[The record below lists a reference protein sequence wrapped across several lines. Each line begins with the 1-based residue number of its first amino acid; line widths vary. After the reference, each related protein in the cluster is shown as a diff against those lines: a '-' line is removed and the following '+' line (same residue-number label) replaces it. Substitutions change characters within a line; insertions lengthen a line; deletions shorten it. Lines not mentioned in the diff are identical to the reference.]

1 MVIQLPVKVKEIL
14 NIIREAGFEA
24 YAVGGCIRDTLLLR
38 EPEDW
43 DITTSATPQQIKGLF
58 RRTIDTGIQHGT
70 VTVMLDREGFEV
82 TTYRIDGKYEDGRH
96 PSEVIFTP
104 NLEEDLKR
112 RDFTM
117 NALAYNEEAGLVDL
131 FGGLEDMEKGIIRCV
146 GDAGQR
152 FREDALRIMR
162 AIRFSAQLGYEIEEG
177 TREAIRSLAPN
188 LKQISAE
195 RIQAELTKLV
205 TSKHPDYLRIAYDT
219 GVTAVILPEFDEA
232 MRTPQRNPHHCYSVG
247 EHILH
252 SMTEIPPQKELRLA
266 MLFHDIGKPR
276 CLTEDED
283 GVMHFYGHGNVSSQM
298 AVDILKRLRF
308 DNDTIRTVGRLVMY
322 HDYGTGMKPDRRM
335 VRRAMNK
342 IGEDLFPMLFEVK
355 KADIMAQS
363 LLFREGKLNCLE
375 MWKKLYEEIMAQK
388 ECVSLKTLAVTGR
401 DLIDRGMKPGPE
413 LGETL
418 ERLLNVVLDH
428 PEYNN
433 KDYLLEMLEKG
444 MSM

>member
-1 MVIQLPVKVKEIL
+1 
-14 NIIREAGFEA
+14 
-24 YAVGGCIRDTLLLR
+24 
-38 EPEDW
+38 
-43 DITTSATPQQIKGLF
+43 
-58 RRTIDTGIQHGT
+58 
-70 VTVMLDREGFEV
+70 
-82 TTYRIDGKYEDGRH
+82 
-96 PSEVIFTP
+96 
-104 NLEEDLKR
+104 
-112 RDFTM
+112 
-117 NALAYNEEAGLVDL
+117 
-131 FGGLEDMEKGIIRCV
+131 
-146 GDAGQR
+146 
-152 FREDALRIMR
+152 
-162 AIRFSAQLGYEIEEG
+162 
-177 TREAIRSLAPN
+177 
-188 LKQISAE
+188 
-195 RIQAELTKLV
+195 
-205 TSKHPDYLRIAYDT
+205 
-219 GVTAVILPEFDEA
+219 
-232 MRTPQRNPHHCYSVG
+232 
-247 EHILH
+247 
-252 SMTEIPPQKELRLA
+252 
-266 MLFHDIGKPR
+266 
-276 CLTEDED
+276 
-283 GVMHFYGHGNVSSQM
+283 MHFYGHGNVSSQM

-363 LLFREGKLNCLE
+363 LLFREEKLNCLE